1 MCYVSFFFFFF
12 YSTKPLACV
21 AWRFLSKLK
30 PNPNPNRTAKLC
42 RLPNPLNPP
51 PLPQKCTHYIT
62 LPHSGKNN
70 QTQHRRLTNLIIVAV
85 ANIRFHHVKNKKIGI
100 YLLVLCTFIIA
111 GCATGQLNFYPLWGI
126 QVKCRKKMS
135 SR

>member
-1 MCYVSFFFFFF
+1 MQA
-12 YSTKPLACV
+12 TKP
-21 AWRFLSKLK
+21 
-30 PNPNPNRTAKLC
+30 PE
-42 RLPNPLNPP
+42 PP
-51 PLPQKCTHYIT
+51 TSAPKMYSLYNSAY
-62 LPHSGKNN
+62 SGKNN

-85 ANIRFHHVKNKKIGI
+85 ARIRFHHVKNKKTGI

-135 SR
+135 SRYLRL